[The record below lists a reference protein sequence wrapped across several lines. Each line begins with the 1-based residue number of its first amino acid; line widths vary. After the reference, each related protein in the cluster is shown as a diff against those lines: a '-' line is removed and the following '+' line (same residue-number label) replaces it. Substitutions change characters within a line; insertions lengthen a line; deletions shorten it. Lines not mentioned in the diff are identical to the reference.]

1 MRDILLILILQLCY
15 VPMLALRT
23 ISMVKKLKV
32 LTAFFGFLE
41 SLIYVF
47 GLAIVL
53 SGDQSLW
60 AMLVYA
66 VGFALGLIVGI
77 YIENKIAIG
86 YTTTIVNISH
96 KNNDM
101 TTYLR
106 EKGFGVTVFQGEGK
120 DSSRYRLEILSKRTR
135 EVELLEIINQ
145 FEPTAFVISYEP
157 TRFQGGYMAAMM
169 KKQKGVSKIV
179 PPHQQ
184 EDTEESDSGSWLKK
198 TADEISYEV
207 NELSRRNETP
217 FE

>member
-53 SGDQSLW
+53 SGDQSIL

-77 YIENKIAIG
+77 YIESKIAIG
-86 YTTTIVNISH
+86 YTTTIVNISR

-120 DSSRYRLEILSKRTR
+120 DSARYRLEILSKRTR
-135 EVELLEIINQ
+135 ELELLEAINQ

-169 KKQKGVSKIV
+169 KRQKGVSKIV
-179 PPHQQ
+179 PPHQL
-184 EDTEESDSGSWLKK
+184 DSTEESDAGSWLKK
-198 TADEISYEV
+198 TAEEISYEV